1 LCIVG
6 AMQLMCSS
14 ETDQVNTP
22 TGAGNSGTGNSANAA
37 GFGAGG
43 NGTGGTAA
51 GGGVGNNGTGG
62 TGGWGQ
68 GGFEEYYC
76 QSHLYECGNTIDDDG
91 DGLTDWQ
98 DPDCLGVCDNT
109 EGSYYGGIPGQN
121 NAPCKMDC
129 YFDQDTGSGN
139 DDCYWDHACDPH
151 SVAPDYYPEPW
162 NGSACAYTGP
172 EFVPHPPGIDCGT
185 LLNANGQTQ
194 ACLDFC
200 LPLTPNGCD
209 CFGCC
214 ELPAESGSF
223 VYLGS
228 LGVNEDTVCTQEEV
242 ANPAVCHPCTPVTDC
257 YNGCGHCEICI
268 GKPELPPDCFPPD
281 GGVGGTGAG
290 GTGAGGNPGSQCD
303 PGIQPCGLPGQE
315 PCPTTQY
322 CVTGCCQDIP
332 A

>member
-1 LCIVG
+1 MKALRWFAFSSLCIVG
-6 AMQLMCSS
+6 ALQLMCSS
-14 ETDQVNTP
+14 ETSSQSTP
-22 TGAGNSGTGNSANAA
+22 TGTGNSGTGNSAAT
-37 GFGAGG
+37 GAGG
-43 NGTGGTAA
+43 GTGGTAA
-51 GGGVGNNGTGG
+51 GGTGTGNNGG
-62 TGGWGQ
+62 GGWGQ
-68 GGFEEYYC
+68 GGFVPYPC
-76 QSHLYECGNTIDDDG
+76 QGHIYECGDNVDNDG

-98 DPDCLGVCDNT
+98 DPDCLGPCDNT
-109 EGSYYGGIPGQN
+109 EDSYYGGIPGQN

-129 YFDQDTGSGN
+129 YFDQDTGAGN
-139 DDCYWDHACDPH
+139 DQCYWDHSCDPL
-151 SVAPDYYPEPW
+151 SVEPNYYPEP
-162 NGSACAYTGP
+162 NHGSQCAYAGP
-172 EFVPHPPGIDCGT
+172 DQIISPIQKTCEV
-185 LLNANGQTQ
+185 LLNANGQEQ

-228 LGVNEDTVCTQEEV
+228 VGVDENTVCTDAEL
-242 ANPAVCHPCTPVTDC
+242 ANPAVCHPCTPVSDC

-268 GKPELPPDCFPPD
+268 GKPTLPPDCYPPD
-281 GGVGGTGAG
+281 GGTG

-315 PCPTTQY
+315 PCGVGQY
-322 CVTGCCQDIP
+322 CITGCCMDIP